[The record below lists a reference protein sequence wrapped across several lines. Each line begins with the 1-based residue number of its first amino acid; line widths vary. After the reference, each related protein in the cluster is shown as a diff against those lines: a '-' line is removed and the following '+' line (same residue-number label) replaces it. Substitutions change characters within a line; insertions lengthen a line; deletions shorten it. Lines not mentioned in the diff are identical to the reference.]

1 MTRATRS
8 AAVVLALALAVAAIL
23 SGVWLWIA
31 RSDGFSAREEPRLF
45 ERMLARTARRW
56 AVPANERDAVNPV
69 AFSSEVWA
77 ASRAHFAD
85 HCAGCHANDGSGR
98 TEMGQNLYPRA
109 PDMRLPAT
117 QDLTDGE
124 LYWIIENGIRL
135 TGMPAWGSG
144 RADDEDTWKLVHFI
158 RRLKDLTPSDLKA
171 MQALNPKSPD
181 ELKEEQDDERFLAGE
196 TPEASSPTPHHH
208 LE

>member
-1 MTRATRS
+1 MTRS
-8 AAVVLALALAVAAIL
+8 ARAVAVVLALAFTIAAGL

-31 RSDGFSAREEPRLF
+31 RANGFSAREEPRLF

-77 ASRAHFAD
+77 DSRAHFAD
-85 HCAGCHANDGSGR
+85 HCASCHANDGSGR

-109 PDMRLPAT
+109 PDMRLPPT

-144 RADDEDTWKLVHFI
+144 RADEADTWKLVHFI
-158 RRLKDLTPSDLKA
+158 RRLNDLSPADLKI
-171 MQALNPKSPD
+171 MKSLNPKTPA
-181 ELKEEQDDERFLAGE
+181 ELEEERDDERFLSGE
-196 TPEASSPTPHHH
+196 TPEASSPNSHHH